1 MSDPVPTPPA
11 VPPDGLGPSVP
22 ATAAGGG
29 AVPAASAPS
38 SPVSAS
44 PVTATDQQAEPLPP
58 KGTGIWRRLRRNR
71 LAVAGLVVLIVV
83 VVIAALA
90 PVLPLADPADTSPAD
105 RLQPIGS
112 PGHLLGTDHLGR
124 DLLSRLIWGARVS
137 LSVGVF
143 ATLIAAVLGSLIGL
157 VAGFVG
163 RRVDS
168 VLMRGVDVL
177 MAFPYLLLAIGL
189 VAVLGPGL
197 VNAMIAISVV
207 NIPFFA
213 RAVRGV
219 TVSLVAAEYVDA
231 ARALA
236 FSRTRILF
244 TEVLP
249 NVLPVII
256 VTMST
261 TVGWMITETA
271 GLSFLGLGAQPPTS
285 DWGAMLGAGRDFIT
299 RAPHV
304 MIVPGTAIFV
314 VVISLNFLGDGLRDA
329 LDPRLK

>member
-1 MSDPVPTPPA
+1 MSTVTPPTDDA
-11 VPPDGLGPSVP
+11 APP
-22 ATAAGGG
+22 
-29 AVPAASAPS
+29 ASAPG
-38 SPVSAS
+38 
-44 PVTATDQQAEPLPP
+44 L
-58 KGTGIWRRLRRNR
+58 WRRLRRNR
-71 LAVAGLVVLIVV
+71 LAVAGLVVLVIVV
-83 VVIAALA
+83 TAALLA
-90 PVLPLADPADTSPAD
+90 PVLPLADPAVQVRSD
-105 RLQPIGS
+105 RLLPIGS
-112 PGHLLGTDHLGR
+112 EGHLLGTDHLGR
-124 DLLSRLIWGARVS
+124 DLLSRLIWGARTS
-137 LSVGVF
+137 LSVGVL
-143 ATLIAAVLGSLIGL
+143 ATLIAALVGSLIGL
-157 VAGFVG
+157 VAGFAG
-163 RRVDS
+163 RHVDS
-168 VLMRGVDVL
+168 VLMRGIDVL

-197 VNAMIAISVV
+197 INAMIAISVV

-213 RAVRGV
+213 RAVRG
-219 TVSLVAAEYVDA
+219 TTISLVSSEYVDA

-236 FSRTRILF
+236 FSPTRILF
-244 TEVLP
+244 REVLP

>member
-1 MSDPVPTPPA
+1 MTIPLEALPPA
-11 VPPDGLGPSVP
+11 DPGRSADVP
-22 ATAAGGG
+22 AHRPDAG
-29 AVPAASAPS
+29 V
-38 SPVSAS
+38 
-44 PVTATDQQAEPLPP
+44 
-58 KGTGIWRRLRRNR
+58 WRRLRRNR
-71 LAVAGLVVLIVV
+71 LAIVGLAVLCIAVASAV
-83 VVIAALA
+83 LA
-90 PVLPLADPADTSPAD
+90 PLLPLVDPAATNPAD
-105 RLQPIGS
+105 RLLPPLS

-124 DLLSRLIWGARVS
+124 DMLSRLVWGGRVS

-143 ATLIAAVLGSLIGL
+143 ATLIAALGGSLIGL
-157 VAGFVG
+157 FAGFYGG
-163 RRVDS
+163 RTDS
-168 VLMRGVDVL
+168 LLMRTVDML
-177 MAFPYLLLAIGL
+177 MAFPYLLFAIAL

-197 VNAMIAISVV
+197 INAMIAISVV

-213 RAVRGV
+213 RAVRGATV
-219 TVSLVAAEYVDA
+219 TLVANEYVDA
-231 ARALA
+231 ARVLA
-236 FSRTRILF
+236 FSRLQILF
-244 TEVLP
+244 REILP
-249 NVLPVII
+249 NVMPVII

-304 MIVPGTAIFV
+304 MLVPGSAIFV

>member
-1 MSDPVPTPPA
+1 MSAA
-11 VPPDGLGPSVP
+11 VPSSAATRP
-22 ATAAGGG
+22 ARRG
-29 AVPAASAPS
+29 A
-38 SPVSAS
+38 
-44 PVTATDQQAEPLPP
+44 TT
-58 KGTGIWRRLRRNR
+58 WRRLKRNR
-71 LAVAGLVVLIVV
+71 LAVAGLAVLAVVVLLAV
-83 VVIAALA
+83 LA
-90 PVLPLADPADTSPAD
+90 PVLPLADPASQSRAD
-105 RLQPIGS
+105 RLLPVGS
-112 PGHLLGTDHLGR
+112 EGYPLGTDHLGR
-124 DLLSRLIWGARVS
+124 DLLSRLVWGARVS

-143 ATLIAAVLGSLIGL
+143 ATLIAASIGSLLGL
-157 VAGFVG
+157 VSGFYGG
-163 RRVDS
+163 RTDS

-177 MAFPYLLLAIGL
+177 MAFPYLLLAIAL

-197 VNAMIAISVV
+197 INAMIAISVV

-213 RAVRGV
+213 RAVRG
-219 TVSLVAAEYVDA
+219 TTLSLVANEYVDA

-236 FSRTRILF
+236 FSRFRILYR
-244 TEVLP
+244 EVLP
-249 NVLPVII
+249 NVMPTII
-256 VTMST
+256 ITMST

-304 MIVPGTAIFV
+304 MIVPGAAIFL

>member
-1 MSDPVPTPPA
+1 MTIPLDALPPSEPGRSADVAATPMA
-11 VPPDGLGPSVP
+11 ARGPS
-22 ATAAGGG
+22 AG
-29 AVPAASAPS
+29 V
-38 SPVSAS
+38 
-44 PVTATDQQAEPLPP
+44 
-58 KGTGIWRRLRRNR
+58 WRRLRRNR
-71 LAVAGLVVLIVV
+71 LAIIGLVVLGIAVLL
-83 VVIAALA
+83 AALA
-90 PVLPLADPADTSPAD
+90 PVLPLADPAATSPAD
-105 RLQPIGS
+105 RLLPPFS
-112 PGHLLGTDHLGR
+112 PDHLLGTDHLGR
-124 DLLSRLIWGARVS
+124 DMLSRLVWGGRVS

-143 ATLIAAVLGSLIGL
+143 ATLIAAIGGSLIGL
-157 VAGFVG
+157 FAGFYGG
-163 RRVDS
+163 RTDS
-168 VLMRGVDVL
+168 LLMRSVDML
-177 MAFPYLLLAIGL
+177 MAFPYLLFAIAL

-213 RAVRGV
+213 RAVRGATV
-219 TVSLVAAEYVDA
+219 TLVANEYVDA
-231 ARALA
+231 ARVLA
-236 FSRTRILF
+236 FSRVRILF
-244 TEVLP
+244 REILP
-249 NVLPVII
+249 NVMPVII

-304 MIVPGTAIFV
+304 MLVPGSAIFI

>member
-1 MSDPVPTPPA
+1 MSIPLDALPPSGS
-11 VPPDGLGPSVP
+11 DRS
-22 ATAAGGG
+22 ATAGATPLAARRPSAG
-29 AVPAASAPS
+29 V
-38 SPVSAS
+38 
-44 PVTATDQQAEPLPP
+44 
-58 KGTGIWRRLRRNR
+58 WRRLRRNR
-71 LAVAGLVVLIVV
+71 LAIIGLIVLGIAV
-83 VVIAALA
+83 LSAALA
-90 PVLPLADPADTSPAD
+90 PVLPLADPAATNPANRLLPPLSPD
-105 RLQPIGS
+105 
-112 PGHLLGTDHLGR
+112 HLLGTDHLGR
-124 DLLSRLIWGARVS
+124 DMLSRLVWGGRVS

-143 ATLIAAVLGSLIGL
+143 ATLIAAIGGSLIGL
-157 VAGFVG
+157 FAGFYGG
-163 RRVDS
+163 RTDS
-168 VLMRGVDVL
+168 LLMRSVDML
-177 MAFPYLLLAIGL
+177 MAFPYLLFAIAL

-213 RAVRGV
+213 RAVRGATV
-219 TVSLVAAEYVDA
+219 TLVANEYVDA
-231 ARALA
+231 ARVLA
-236 FSRTRILF
+236 FSRIRILF
-244 TEVLP
+244 REILP
-249 NVLPVII
+249 NVMPVII

-304 MIVPGTAIFV
+304 MLVPGSAIFV

>member
-1 MSDPVPTPPA
+1 MSIPLDALPPSE
-11 VPPDGLGPSVP
+11 PGPDDGR
-22 ATAAGGG
+22 AADGG
-29 AVPAASAPS
+29 APNRPSAG
-38 SPVSAS
+38 V
-44 PVTATDQQAEPLPP
+44 
-58 KGTGIWRRLRRNR
+58 WRRLKRNR
-71 LAVAGLVVLIVV
+71 LAVAGLVVLSITV
-83 VVIAALA
+83 ALA
-90 PVLPLADPADTSPAD
+90 LLAPLLPLADPAATSPPD
-105 RLQPIGS
+105 RLLPPLS
-112 PGHLLGTDHLGR
+112 PDHLLGTDHLGR
-124 DLLSRLIWGARVS
+124 DILSRLIWGGRVS

-143 ATLIAAVLGSLIGL
+143 ATLIAAVSGSLLGL
-157 VAGFVG
+157 FAGFYGG
-163 RRVDS
+163 RTDS
-168 VLMRGVDVL
+168 LLMRSVDML
-177 MAFPYLLLAIGL
+177 MAFPYLLFAIAL

-213 RAVRGV
+213 RAVRGA
-219 TVSLVAAEYVDA
+219 TVSLVANEYVDA
-231 ARALA
+231 ARVLA
-236 FSRTRILF
+236 FSRLQILF
-244 TEVLP
+244 REILP
-249 NVLPVII
+249 NVMPVII

-304 MIVPGTAIFV
+304 MLVPGSAIFV

>member
-1 MSDPVPTPPA
+1 V
-11 VPPDGLGPSVP
+11 
-22 ATAAGGG
+22 
-29 AVPAASAPS
+29 
-38 SPVSAS
+38 
-44 PVTATDQQAEPLPP
+44 
-58 KGTGIWRRLRRNR
+58 WRRLRRNR
-71 LAVAGLVVLIVV
+71 LAVAGLVVLAVTV
-83 VVIAALA
+83 LLALIAPL
-90 PVLPLADPADTSPAD
+90 LPLADPAATDTANRLLPPLSPD
-105 RLQPIGS
+105 
-112 PGHLLGTDHLGR
+112 HVLGTDHLGR
-124 DLLSRLIWGARVS
+124 DILSRLVWGGRVS

-143 ATLIAAVLGSLIGL
+143 ATLIAALGGSLIGL
-157 VAGFVG
+157 FAGFYGG
-163 RRVDS
+163 RTDS
-168 VLMRGVDVL
+168 LLMRSIDML
-177 MAFPYLLLAIGL
+177 MAFPYLLFAIAL

-213 RAVRGV
+213 RAVRGA
-219 TVSLVAAEYVDA
+219 TVSLVANEYVDA
-231 ARALA
+231 ARVLA
-236 FSRTRILF
+236 FSRLQILF
-244 TEVLP
+244 REILP
-249 NVLPVII
+249 NVMPVII

-304 MIVPGTAIFV
+304 MLVPGSAIFV

>member
-1 MSDPVPTPPA
+1 MSA
-11 VPPDGLGPSVP
+11 P
-22 ATAAGGG
+22 ATETTDTGRPRRG
-29 AVPAASAPS
+29 A
-38 SPVSAS
+38 
-44 PVTATDQQAEPLPP
+44 TT
-58 KGTGIWRRLRRNR
+58 WRRLKRNR
-71 LAVAGLVVLIVV
+71 LAVLGLAVLGVVVLL
-83 VVIAALA
+83 AALA
-90 PVLPLADPADTSPAD
+90 PVLPLADPAAQSRGD
-105 RLQPIGS
+105 RLLPVGS
-112 PGHLLGTDHLGR
+112 DGYLLGTDHLGR
-124 DLLSRLIWGARVS
+124 DLLARLIWGARVS

-143 ATLIAAVLGSLIGL
+143 ATLIAASIGSLLGL
-157 VAGFVG
+157 VSGFYGG
-163 RRVDS
+163 RTDS

-177 MAFPYLLLAIGL
+177 MAFPYLLLAIAL

-213 RAVRGV
+213 RAVRG
-219 TVSLVAAEYVDA
+219 TTLGLVANEYVDA

-236 FSRTRILF
+236 FSRVKILF
-244 TEVLP
+244 REVLP
-249 NVLPVII
+249 NVMPTII
-256 VTMST
+256 ITMST

-285 DWGAMLGAGRDFIT
+285 DWGAMLGAGREFIT

-304 MIVPGTAIFV
+304 MIVPGSAIFL

>member
-1 MSDPVPTPPA
+1 MSIPLDALPPSEPGPIGPT
-11 VPPDGLGPSVP
+11 
-22 ATAAGGG
+22 TADGG
-29 AVPAASAPS
+29 APRRPSAG
-38 SPVSAS
+38 V
-44 PVTATDQQAEPLPP
+44 
-58 KGTGIWRRLRRNR
+58 WRRLKRNR
-71 LAVAGLVVLIVV
+71 LAVAGLVVLGFTV
-83 VVIAALA
+83 AAALLA
-90 PVLPLADPADTSPAD
+90 PVLPLADPAATSPAD
-105 RLQPIGS
+105 RLLPPLS
-112 PGHLLGTDHLGR
+112 PDHLLGTDHLGR
-124 DLLSRLIWGARVS
+124 DILSRLIWGGRVS

-143 ATLIAAVLGSLIGL
+143 ATLIAAVSGSLIGL
-157 VAGFVG
+157 FAGFYGG
-163 RRVDS
+163 RTDS
-168 VLMRGVDVL
+168 VLMRSVDML
-177 MAFPYLLLAIGL
+177 MAFPYLLFAIAL

-213 RAVRGV
+213 RAVRGA
-219 TVSLVAAEYVDA
+219 TVSLVANEYVDA
-231 ARALA
+231 ARVLA
-236 FSRTRILF
+236 FSRLQILF
-244 TEVLP
+244 REILP
-249 NVLPVII
+249 NVMPVII

-304 MIVPGTAIFV
+304 MLVPGSAIFV

>member
-1 MSDPVPTPPA
+1 M
-11 VPPDGLGPSVP
+11 
-22 ATAAGGG
+22 
-29 AVPAASAPS
+29 
-38 SPVSAS
+38 
-44 PVTATDQQAEPLPP
+44 
-58 KGTGIWRRLRRNR
+58 
-71 LAVAGLVVLIVV
+71 
-83 VVIAALA
+83 
-90 PVLPLADPADTSPAD
+90 
-105 RLQPIGS
+105 
-112 PGHLLGTDHLGR
+112 
-124 DLLSRLIWGARVS
+124 LSRLVWGGRVS

-143 ATLIAAVLGSLIGL
+143 ATLIAAIGGSLIGL
-157 VAGFVG
+157 FAGFYGG
-163 RRVDS
+163 RTDS
-168 VLMRGVDVL
+168 LLMRSVDML
-177 MAFPYLLLAIGL
+177 MAFPYLLFAIAL

-213 RAVRGV
+213 RAVRGATV
-219 TVSLVAAEYVDA
+219 TLVANEYVDA
-231 ARALA
+231 ARVLA
-236 FSRTRILF
+236 FSRIRILF
-244 TEVLP
+244 REILP
-249 NVLPVII
+249 NVMPVII

-304 MIVPGTAIFV
+304 MLVPGSAIFV

>member
-1 MSDPVPTPPA
+1 MSIPLDALPPSEPGPTGPA
-11 VPPDGLGPSVP
+11 STDGGAPRRPSV
-22 ATAAGGG
+22 G
-29 AVPAASAPS
+29 V
-38 SPVSAS
+38 
-44 PVTATDQQAEPLPP
+44 
-58 KGTGIWRRLRRNR
+58 WRRLKRNR
-71 LAVAGLVVLIVV
+71 LAVAGLVVLGLTV
-83 VVIAALA
+83 AAALLA
-90 PVLPLADPADTSPAD
+90 PVLPLADPAATSPAD
-105 RLQPIGS
+105 RLLPPLS
-112 PGHLLGTDHLGR
+112 PDHLLGTDHLGR
-124 DLLSRLIWGARVS
+124 DILSRLVWGGRVS

-143 ATLIAAVLGSLIGL
+143 ATLIAAVSGSLIGL
-157 VAGFVG
+157 FAGFYGG
-163 RRVDS
+163 RTDS
-168 VLMRGVDVL
+168 LLMRSVDML
-177 MAFPYLLLAIGL
+177 MAFPYLLFAIAL

-213 RAVRGV
+213 RAVRGA
-219 TVSLVAAEYVDA
+219 TVSLVANEYVDA
-231 ARALA
+231 ARVLA
-236 FSRTRILF
+236 FSRLQILF
-244 TEVLP
+244 REILP
-249 NVLPVII
+249 NVMPVII

-304 MIVPGTAIFV
+304 MLVPGSAIFI

>member
-1 MSDPVPTPPA
+1 MSAATPP
-11 VPPDGLGPSVP
+11 
-22 ATAAGGG
+22 TA
-29 AVPAASAPS
+29 PAAP
-38 SPVSAS
+38 PAS
-44 PVTATDQQAEPLPP
+44 GPGL
-58 KGTGIWRRLRRNR
+58 WRRLRRNR
-71 LAVAGLVVLIVV
+71 LAVAGLVVLVIVV
-83 VVIAALA
+83 TTALLA
-90 PVLPLADPADTSPAD
+90 PVMPLADPAAQVRSD
-105 RLQPIGS
+105 RLLPIGS
-112 PGHLLGTDHLGR
+112 EGHLLGTDHLGR
-124 DLLSRLIWGARVS
+124 DLLSRLIWGARTS
-137 LSVGVF
+137 LSVGVL
-143 ATLIAAVLGSLIGL
+143 ATLIAALIGSLIGL
-157 VAGFVG
+157 VAGFAG

-168 VLMRGVDVL
+168 VLMRGIDVL

-197 VNAMIAISVV
+197 INAMIAISVV

-213 RAVRGV
+213 RAVRG
-219 TVSLVAAEYVDA
+219 TTISLVSAEYVDA

-236 FSRTRILF
+236 FSPTRILF
-244 TEVLP
+244 REVLP

>member
-1 MSDPVPTPPA
+1 MSIPLDALPA
-11 VPPDGLGPSVP
+11 SGSP
-22 ATAAGGG
+22 AAG
-29 AVPAASAPS
+29 AARRPDAG
-38 SPVSAS
+38 V
-44 PVTATDQQAEPLPP
+44 
-58 KGTGIWRRLRRNR
+58 WRRLKRNR
-71 LAVAGLVVLIVV
+71 LALAGLVVL
-83 VVIAALA
+83 ALA
-90 PVLPLADPADTSPAD
+90 VASALLAPLLPLVDPAATSPAD
-105 RLQPIGS
+105 RLLPPLS
-112 PGHLLGTDHLGR
+112 PDHLLGTDHLGR
-124 DLLSRLIWGARVS
+124 DILSRLVWGGRVS

-143 ATLIAAVLGSLIGL
+143 ATLIAAVSGSLIGL
-157 VAGFVG
+157 FAGFYGG
-163 RRVDS
+163 RTDS
-168 VLMRGVDVL
+168 LLMRSVDML
-177 MAFPYLLLAIGL
+177 MAFPYLLFAIAL

-213 RAVRGV
+213 RAVRGA
-219 TVSLVAAEYVDA
+219 TVSLVANEYVDA
-231 ARALA
+231 ARVLA
-236 FSRTRILF
+236 FSRLQILF
-244 TEVLP
+244 REILP
-249 NVLPVII
+249 NVMPVII

-304 MIVPGTAIFV
+304 MLVPGSAIFV

>member
-1 MSDPVPTPPA
+1 MSIPLDALPA
-11 VPPDGLGPSVP
+11 SGSP
-22 ATAAGGG
+22 AAG
-29 AVPAASAPS
+29 AARRPDSG
-38 SPVSAS
+38 V
-44 PVTATDQQAEPLPP
+44 
-58 KGTGIWRRLRRNR
+58 WRRLKRNR
-71 LAVAGLVVLIVV
+71 LALAGLVVL
-83 VVIAALA
+83 ALA
-90 PVLPLADPADTSPAD
+90 VASALLAPLLPLVDPAATSPAD
-105 RLQPIGS
+105 RLLPPLS
-112 PGHLLGTDHLGR
+112 PDHLLGTDHLGR
-124 DLLSRLIWGARVS
+124 DILSRLVWGGRVS

-143 ATLIAAVLGSLIGL
+143 ATLIAAVSGSLIGL
-157 VAGFVG
+157 FAGFYGG
-163 RRVDS
+163 RTDS
-168 VLMRGVDVL
+168 LLMRSVDML
-177 MAFPYLLLAIGL
+177 MAFPYLLFAIAL

-213 RAVRGV
+213 RAVRGA
-219 TVSLVAAEYVDA
+219 TVSLVANEYVDA
-231 ARALA
+231 ARVLA
-236 FSRTRILF
+236 FSRLQILF
-244 TEVLP
+244 REILP
-249 NVLPVII
+249 NVMPVII

-304 MIVPGTAIFV
+304 MLVPGSAIFV

>member
-1 MSDPVPTPPA
+1 MSAP
-11 VPPDGLGPSVP
+11 
-22 ATAAGGG
+22 TAAR
-29 AVPAASAPS
+29 PTKRPSAG
-38 SPVSAS
+38 V
-44 PVTATDQQAEPLPP
+44 
-58 KGTGIWRRLRRNR
+58 WRRLRRNR
-71 LAVAGLVVLIVV
+71 LAVAGLVVLAVTV
-83 VVIAALA
+83 LLALIAPL
-90 PVLPLADPADTSPAD
+90 LPLADPAATDTANRLLPPLSPD
-105 RLQPIGS
+105 
-112 PGHLLGTDHLGR
+112 HLLGTDHLGR
-124 DLLSRLIWGARVS
+124 DILSRLIWGGRVS

-143 ATLIAAVLGSLIGL
+143 ATLIAALGGSLIGL
-157 VAGFVG
+157 FAGFYGG
-163 RRVDS
+163 RTDS
-168 VLMRGVDVL
+168 LLMRSIDML
-177 MAFPYLLLAIGL
+177 MAFPYLLFAIAL

-213 RAVRGV
+213 RAVRGA
-219 TVSLVAAEYVDA
+219 TVSLVANEYVDA
-231 ARALA
+231 ARVLA
-236 FSRTRILF
+236 FSRLQILF
-244 TEVLP
+244 REILP
-249 NVLPVII
+249 NVMPVII

-304 MIVPGTAIFV
+304 MLVPGSAIFV

>member
-1 MSDPVPTPPA
+1 MSIPLDALPPSE
-11 VPPDGLGPSVP
+11 PGPIGP
-22 ATAAGGG
+22 ITADGG
-29 AVPAASAPS
+29 APRRPSAG
-38 SPVSAS
+38 V
-44 PVTATDQQAEPLPP
+44 
-58 KGTGIWRRLRRNR
+58 WRRLKRNR
-71 LAVAGLVVLIVV
+71 LAVAGLVVLGFTV
-83 VVIAALA
+83 AAALLA
-90 PVLPLADPADTSPAD
+90 PVLPLADPAATSPAD
-105 RLQPIGS
+105 RLLPPLS
-112 PGHLLGTDHLGR
+112 PDHLLGTDHLGR
-124 DLLSRLIWGARVS
+124 DILSRLIWGGRVS

-143 ATLIAAVLGSLIGL
+143 ATLIAAVSGSLIGL
-157 VAGFVG
+157 FAGFYGG
-163 RRVDS
+163 RTDS
-168 VLMRGVDVL
+168 VLMRSVDML
-177 MAFPYLLLAIGL
+177 MAFPYLLFAIAL

-213 RAVRGV
+213 RAVRGA
-219 TVSLVAAEYVDA
+219 TVSLVANEYVDA
-231 ARALA
+231 ARVLA
-236 FSRTRILF
+236 FSRLQILF
-244 TEVLP
+244 REILP
-249 NVLPVII
+249 NVMPVII

-304 MIVPGTAIFV
+304 MLVPGSAIFV

>member
-1 MSDPVPTPPA
+1 MSIPLDALPPSEPGPTGPA
-11 VPPDGLGPSVP
+11 STD
-22 ATAAGGG
+22 GG
-29 AVPAASAPS
+29 APRRPSAG
-38 SPVSAS
+38 V
-44 PVTATDQQAEPLPP
+44 
-58 KGTGIWRRLRRNR
+58 WRRLKRNR
-71 LAVAGLVVLIVV
+71 LAVAGLVVLGLTV
-83 VVIAALA
+83 AAALLA
-90 PVLPLADPADTSPAD
+90 PVLPLADPAATSPAD
-105 RLQPIGS
+105 RLLPPLS
-112 PGHLLGTDHLGR
+112 PDHLLGTDHLGR
-124 DLLSRLIWGARVS
+124 DILSRLVWGGRVS

-143 ATLIAAVLGSLIGL
+143 ATLIAAVSGSLIGL
-157 VAGFVG
+157 FAGFYGG
-163 RRVDS
+163 RTDS
-168 VLMRGVDVL
+168 LLMRSVDML
-177 MAFPYLLLAIGL
+177 MAFPYLLFAIAL

-213 RAVRGV
+213 RAVRGA
-219 TVSLVAAEYVDA
+219 TVSLVANEYVDA
-231 ARALA
+231 ARVLA
-236 FSRTRILF
+236 FSRLQILF
-244 TEVLP
+244 REILP
-249 NVLPVII
+249 NVMPVII

-304 MIVPGTAIFV
+304 MLVPGSAIFI

>member
-1 MSDPVPTPPA
+1 MSIPLDALPPSEPTP
-11 VPPDGLGPSVP
+11 G
-22 ATAAGGG
+22 
-29 AVPAASAPS
+29 AASADDAGPARRPS
-38 SPVSAS
+38 AGV
-44 PVTATDQQAEPLPP
+44 
-58 KGTGIWRRLRRNR
+58 WRRLRRNR
-71 LAVAGLVVLIVV
+71 LALAGLVVLSITV
-83 VVIAALA
+83 ALA
-90 PVLPLADPADTSPAD
+90 LLAPLLPLADPAATNTAN
-105 RLQPIGS
+105 RLQPPLS
-112 PGHLLGTDHLGR
+112 PDHLLGTDHLGR
-124 DLLSRLIWGARVS
+124 DILSRLIWGGRVS

-143 ATLIAAVLGSLIGL
+143 ATLIAAVSGSLIGL
-157 VAGFVG
+157 FAGFYGG
-163 RRVDS
+163 RTDS
-168 VLMRGVDVL
+168 LLMRSVDML
-177 MAFPYLLLAIGL
+177 MAFPYLLFAIAL

-213 RAVRGV
+213 RAVRGA
-219 TVSLVAAEYVDA
+219 TVSLVANEYVDA
-231 ARALA
+231 ARVLA
-236 FSRTRILF
+236 FSRLQILF
-244 TEVLP
+244 REILP
-249 NVLPVII
+249 NVMPVII

-304 MIVPGTAIFV
+304 MLVPGSAIFV

>member
-1 MSDPVPTPPA
+1 MA
-11 VPPDGLGPSVP
+11 ARGPS
-22 ATAAGGG
+22 AG
-29 AVPAASAPS
+29 V
-38 SPVSAS
+38 
-44 PVTATDQQAEPLPP
+44 
-58 KGTGIWRRLRRNR
+58 WRRLRRNR
-71 LAVAGLVVLIVV
+71 LAIIGLVVLGIAVLL
-83 VVIAALA
+83 AALA
-90 PVLPLADPADTSPAD
+90 PVLPLADPAATSPAD
-105 RLQPIGS
+105 RLLPPFS
-112 PGHLLGTDHLGR
+112 PDHLLGTDHLGR
-124 DLLSRLIWGARVS
+124 DMLSRLVWGGRVS

-143 ATLIAAVLGSLIGL
+143 ATLIAAIGGSLIGL
-157 VAGFVG
+157 FAGFYGG
-163 RRVDS
+163 RTDS
-168 VLMRGVDVL
+168 LLMRSVDML
-177 MAFPYLLLAIGL
+177 MAFPYLLFAIAL

-213 RAVRGV
+213 RAVRGATV
-219 TVSLVAAEYVDA
+219 TLVANEYVDA
-231 ARALA
+231 ARVLA
-236 FSRTRILF
+236 FSRIRILF
-244 TEVLP
+244 REILP
-249 NVLPVII
+249 NVMPVII

-304 MIVPGTAIFV
+304 MLVPGSAIFV

>member
-1 MSDPVPTPPA
+1 MSTPTPA
-11 VPPDGLGPSVP
+11 S
-22 ATAAGGG
+22 T
-29 AVPAASAPS
+29 PAAP
-38 SPVSAS
+38 PAS
-44 PVTATDQQAEPLPP
+44 GPGL
-58 KGTGIWRRLRRNR
+58 WHRLRRNR
-71 LAVAGLVVLIVV
+71 LAVAGLVVLVIVV
-83 VVIAALA
+83 TTALLA
-90 PVLPLADPADTSPAD
+90 PVLPLADPAAQVRSD
-105 RLQPIGS
+105 RLLPIGS
-112 PGHLLGTDHLGR
+112 EGYLLGTDHLGR
-124 DLLSRLIWGARVS
+124 DLLSRLIWGARTS
-137 LSVGVF
+137 LSVGVL
-143 ATLIAAVLGSLIGL
+143 ATLIAALVGSLIGL
-157 VAGFVG
+157 VAGFAG

-168 VLMRGVDVL
+168 VLMRGIDVL

-197 VNAMIAISVV
+197 INAMIAISVV

-213 RAVRGV
+213 RAVRG
-219 TVSLVAAEYVDA
+219 TTISLVSAEYVDA

-236 FSRTRILF
+236 FSPTRILF
-244 TEVLP
+244 REVLP